1 MLVVADTSP
10 IQYLVLIAEADVLP
24 KLFGQVFVPKAVIR
38 ELNHLNAPQAVRDFM
53 VGRPGWLTIQ
63 DPRRVD
69 PIPGIDLGEQAAISL
84 ARELSADLLLIDDL
98 DGRRAAQS
106 LGIAVTGTLGV
117 LERAADHGLLDLRE
131 SIERLQATSM
141 HLSGRL
147 IVSLLARRQR
157 PSDSPGDPDVE
168 RGS

>member
-10 IQYLVLIAEADVLP
+10 IQYLVLIAQADVLP
-24 KLFGQVFVPKAVIR
+24 QLFGHVFVPKAVIR
-38 ELNHLNAPQAVRDFM
+38 ELNHGNAPQAVRDFM
-53 VGRPGWLTIQ
+53 VSRPDWLTIQ
-63 DPRRVD
+63 DPRRVN

-84 ARELSADLLLIDDL
+84 AQEMGADLLLIDDL

-106 LGIAVTGTLGV
+106 RGIAITGTLGV

-131 SIERLQATSM
+131 SIEKLQATSM
-141 HLSGRL
+141 HLSQSL
-147 IVSLLARRQR
+147 VASLLARRQR
-157 PSDSPGDPDVE
+157 PSGSPGDPDVE